1 MKDILTG
8 CAEDCVDI
16 EKNRKKL
23 QVKIGFFL
31 GASFWQRNFHCNILN
46 KLGTETKYV

>member
-16 EKNRKKL
+16 EKDKKL

-31 GASFWQRNFHCNILN
+31 GASFWQRNFHCNILS
-46 KLGTETKYV
+46 KLETKTKYV